1 MPEVINIQEAQ
12 YSRAAALSTV
22 PTTIGA
28 TTGTAASPAS
38 RQLSIVK
45 EEVRRSILLLD
56 LTAQHAR
63 LLVKEISDSPR
74 RANFEAQIVI
84 IEQQLQVAR
93 QLAWNL

>member
-1 MPEVINIQEAQ
+1 MSEVIDIQEAR
-12 YSRAAALSTV
+12 YSRAAARSPV

-28 TTGTAASPAS
+28 TTGAAASRDS
-38 RQLSIVK
+38 GQLSIVK

-63 LLVKEISDSPR
+63 LLVKEISDPSR
-74 RANFEAQIVI
+74 RRNFEAQITT

-93 QLAWNL
+93 QLGSNL